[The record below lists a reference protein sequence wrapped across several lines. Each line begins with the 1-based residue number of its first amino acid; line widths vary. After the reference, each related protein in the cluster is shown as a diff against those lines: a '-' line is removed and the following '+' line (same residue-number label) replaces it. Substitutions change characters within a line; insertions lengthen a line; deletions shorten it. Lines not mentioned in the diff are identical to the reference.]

1 MIAGTRRWTNRQYRW
16 RLSRFRPIPHPPRSP
31 SLNDGRSHASR
42 AQIIAAFASIYLVW
56 GSTYL
61 AIRYAVQTIPPFM
74 MGGLRFVVSGVI
86 LYLWAR
92 YRGASR
98 PTRLNWRNAIIAGGF
113 LLLGG
118 NGAVVWAEQFVPS
131 GLTAL
136 LVSILPFWLVIIE
149 WVRPPRR
156 RPSGAVLIGLVLGF
170 IGIVV
175 LVGRSGFGGRGDV
188 SSLGP
193 VVLILGSLS
202 WAIGSFWS
210 RDAELPESGMLTT
223 GMEMLG
229 GGALLLIVGTLTGE
243 LSRFDIHR
251 ISSASTIGLLYLV
264 TFGSLLGFTS
274 YIWLLDKVS
283 PARLGTYAY
292 VNPIVAVLL
301 GWAIAGERL
310 AVRTAVAA
318 AIVICAVALITT
330 ARSTTITQGG

>member
-1 MIAGTRRWTNRQYRW
+1 M
-16 RLSRFRPIPHPPRSP
+16 
-31 SLNDGRSHASR
+31 NDGRKHATR

-61 AIRYAVQTIPPFM
+61 AIRYAVQTIPPFL
-74 MGGLRFVVSGVI
+74 MGGLRFVVSGAL
-86 LYLWAR
+86 LYTWAR
-92 YRGASR
+92 SRGAER
-98 PTRLNWRNAIIAGGF
+98 PTRTHWRNAVIAGGF
-113 LLLGG
+113 LLVGG

-149 WVRPPRR
+149 WVRPPHA
-156 RPSGAVLIGLVLGF
+156 RPSAAIIVGLILGF
-170 IGIVV
+170 VGIVV
-175 LVGRSGFGGRGDV
+175 LVGPAGLGGHGDV
-188 SSLGP
+188 RPIGA

-202 WAIGSFWS
+202 WAIGSFYS
-210 RDAELPESGMLTT
+210 RDAQLPESGLLIT

-229 GGALLLIVGTLTGE
+229 GGVLLLIVGALTGE
-243 LSRFDIHR
+243 LSHFDLHR
-251 ISSASTIGLLYLV
+251 ISRASAVGLLYLI
-264 TFGSLLGFTS
+264 TFGALLGFTS

-292 VNPIVAVLL
+292 VNPVVAVVL

-310 AVRTAVAA
+310 SVRTAIAA

-330 ARSTTITQGG
+330 ARGATRTQSA

>member
-1 MIAGTRRWTNRQYRW
+1 MTEKG
-16 RLSRFRPIPHPPRSP
+16 
-31 SLNDGRSHASR
+31 ASR
-42 AQIIAAFASIYLVW
+42 AQLIAAFASIYIIW

-61 AIRYAVQTIPPFM
+61 AIRYAIETIPPFI
-74 MGGLRFVVSGVI
+74 MGGTRFLVSGAL

-92 YRGASR
+92 SRGAPR
-98 PTRLNWRNAIIAGGF
+98 PMKLHWRNAIIAGGF

-156 RPSGAVLIGLVLGF
+156 RPTGAVLVGLVLGF
-170 IGIVV
+170 TGIVV
-175 LVGRSGFGGRGDV
+175 LVGAGNVGGHGDV
-188 SSLGP
+188 RPLGAL
-193 VVLILGSLS
+193 VLILGSLS
-202 WAIGSFWS
+202 WAVGSFWS
-210 RDAELPESGMLTT
+210 RDAKLPESALLTT

-229 GGALLLIVGTLTGE
+229 GGALLIIVGVLSGE
-243 LSRFDIHR
+243 ISHLDIHHVSR
-251 ISSASTIGLLYLV
+251 ASTIGLVYLI

-283 PARLGTYAY
+283 PAHLGTYAY

-310 AVRTAVAA
+310 SVRTGVAA
-318 AIVICAVALITT
+318 AIVICAVALITS
-330 ARSTTITQGG
+330 ARSTTTGQSG

>member
-1 MIAGTRRWTNRQYRW
+1 
-16 RLSRFRPIPHPPRSP
+16 
-31 SLNDGRSHASR
+31 LNDGRKHASR
-42 AQIIAAFASIYLVW
+42 GQILAAFASIYLIW

-61 AIRYAVQTIPPFM
+61 AISYAVETIPPFL
-74 MGGLRFVVSGVI
+74 MGGVRFVISGAM

-92 YRGASR
+92 YRGATR
-98 PTRLNWRNAIIAGGF
+98 PTRLHWRNAIIAGAF

-149 WVRPPRR
+149 WVRPPRK
-156 RPSGAVLIGLVLGF
+156 RPSGAVFIGLVLGF
-170 IGIVV
+170 VGIVV
-175 LVGRSGFGGRGDV
+175 LVGPSDVGGHGDV
-188 SSLGP
+188 NPLGAL
-193 VVLILGSLS
+193 VLMLGSLS

-210 RDAELPESGMLTT
+210 RDAQLPESGLLTT

-229 GGALLLIVGTLTGE
+229 GGVLLLIVGAATGE
-243 LSRFDIHR
+243 LAHANIHR
-251 ISSASTIGLLYLV
+251 ISSASAEGLLYLI

-292 VNPIVAVLL
+292 VNPVVAVLL

-310 AVRTAVAA
+310 SIRTGVAA

-330 ARSTTITQGG
+330 ARSAPAATTG

>member
-1 MIAGTRRWTNRQYRW
+1 M
-16 RLSRFRPIPHPPRSP
+16 
-31 SLNDGRSHASR
+31 NDARKHASR
-42 AQIIAAFASIYLVW
+42 AQIIAAFASIYLIW

-61 AIRYAVQTIPPFM
+61 AIRFAVQTIPPFI
-74 MGGLRFVVSGVI
+74 MGGVRFVVSGAL
-86 LYLWAR
+86 LYTWAR
-92 YRGASR
+92 YRGVDR
-98 PTRLNWRNAIIAGGF
+98 PTRVHWRNALIAGGF

-149 WVRPPRR
+149 WVRPPRQ
-156 RPSGAVLIGLVLGF
+156 RPHGAILIGLILGF

-175 LVGRSGFGGRGDV
+175 LVGPAGLGGRGDV
-188 SSLGP
+188 RPVGA

-202 WAIGSFWS
+202 WAIGSFYS
-210 RDAELPESGMLTT
+210 RDAELPQSGLLTT

-229 GGALLLIVGTLTGE
+229 GGALLLIVGALTGE
-243 LSRFDIHR
+243 LSRFDAHR
-251 ISSASTIGLLYLV
+251 ISGASAVGLIYLV

-292 VNPIVAVLL
+292 VNPLVAVVL

-310 AVRTAVAA
+310 SLRTGVAA
-318 AIVICAVALITT
+318 AIVICAVALLTT
-330 ARSTTITQGG
+330 ARSTSAGQSA

>member
-1 MIAGTRRWTNRQYRW
+1 MKQQK
-16 RLSRFRPIPHPPRSP
+16 
-31 SLNDGRSHASR
+31 ASR
-42 AQIIAAFASIYLVW
+42 GQIAAAFASIYIIW

-61 AIRYAVQTIPPFM
+61 AIMYAVETLPPFIM
-74 MGGLRFVVSGVI
+74 AGARFLVSGGL

-92 YRGASR
+92 YRGAPQ
-98 PTRLNWRNAIIAGGF
+98 PTKLHWRNAVIAGGF

-118 NGAVVWAEQFVPS
+118 NGAVVWAEQYVPS

-149 WVRPPRR
+149 WMRPPRQ
-156 RPSGAVLIGLVLGF
+156 RPKAAVLAGLVLGF
-170 IGIVV
+170 IGIIV
-175 LVGRSGFGGRGDV
+175 LVGLGDV
-188 SSLGP
+188 GGHGNVRP
-193 VVLILGSLS
+193 IGAVVLILGSLS

-210 RDAELPESGMLTT
+210 RDAELPESGLLTT

-229 GGALLLIVGTLTGE
+229 GGVLLIVVGLVSGE
-243 LSRFDIHR
+243 LSGFDIHHVSR
-251 ISSASTIGLLYLV
+251 ASVIGLTYLI

-292 VNPIVAVLL
+292 VNPIVAVVL

-310 AVRTAVAA
+310 SMRTGIAA

-330 ARSTTITQGG
+330 AKASPAKSE

>member
-1 MIAGTRRWTNRQYRW
+1 VTQKQ
-16 RLSRFRPIPHPPRSP
+16 
-31 SLNDGRSHASR
+31 ASR
-42 AQIIAAFASIYLVW
+42 GQIAAAFASIYIIW

-61 AIRYAVQTIPPFM
+61 AISYAVQTIPPFLM
-74 MGGLRFVVSGVI
+74 AGVRFLISGAL
-86 LYLWAR
+86 LYLWSR
-92 YRGASR
+92 RRGAPS
-98 PTRLNWRNAIIAGGF
+98 PTKLHWRNAIIAGGF

-118 NGAVVWAEQFVPS
+118 NGAVVWAEQYVPS

-149 WVRPPRR
+149 WVRPPRQ
-156 RPSGAVLIGLVLGF
+156 RPTVAVLIGLVLGF
-170 IGIVV
+170 IGIIV
-175 LVGRSGFGGRGDV
+175 LVGPGNVGGHGDV
-188 SSLGP
+188 RLIGAL
-193 VVLILGSLS
+193 VLIVGSLS

-210 RDAELPESGMLTT
+210 RDAQLPDSGLLTT

-229 GGALLLIVGTLTGE
+229 GGVLLLIVGALSGE
-243 LSRFDIHR
+243 LSRFDIHQ
-251 ISSASTIGLLYLV
+251 ISRASAIGLAYLI

-310 AVRTAVAA
+310 SVRTGIAA
-318 AIVICAVALITT
+318 AIVICAVAMITI
-330 ARSTTITQGG
+330 AKASTSAKTG

>member
-1 MIAGTRRWTNRQYRW
+1 MNEGHA
-16 RLSRFRPIPHPPRSP
+16 
-31 SLNDGRSHASR
+31 HASR
-42 AQIIAAFASIYLVW
+42 AQIIAAFASIYVIW

-61 AIRYAVQTIPPFM
+61 AIRYAVETIPPFV
-74 MGGLRFVVSGVI
+74 MGGVRFLISGTI
-86 LYLWAR
+86 LYLWSR
-92 YRGASR
+92 YRGAQR
-98 PTRLNWRNAIIAGGF
+98 PTRIHWRNAIVAGGF

-156 RPSGAVLIGLVLGF
+156 RPSGAVLVGLVLGF
-170 IGIVV
+170 VGIIV
-175 LVGRSGFGGRGDV
+175 LVGPSGVGGHGNV
-188 SSLGP
+188 APLGAL
-193 VVLILGSLS
+193 VLILGSLS

-210 RDAELPESGMLTT
+210 RDAQLPESGLLTT

-229 GGALLLIVGTLTGE
+229 GGALLMIVGALSGE
-243 LSRFDIHR
+243 LTQLDVHA
-251 ISSASTIGLLYLV
+251 ISKASAIGLLYLV

-292 VNPIVAVLL
+292 VNPLVAVML

-310 AVRTAVAA
+310 SIRTGVAA

-330 ARSTTITQGG
+330 ARSTTTNQTA

>member
-1 MIAGTRRWTNRQYRW
+1 
-16 RLSRFRPIPHPPRSP
+16 
-31 SLNDGRSHASR
+31 LNGKRGHASR
-42 AQIIAAFASIYLVW
+42 AQIVAAFASIYVIW

-61 AIRYAVQTIPPFM
+61 AIRYAVETIPPFI
-74 MGGLRFVVSGVI
+74 MGGVRFLISGAM

-92 YRGASR
+92 SRGAPR
-98 PTRLNWRNAIIAGGF
+98 PTRLHWRNAIIAGGF

-149 WVRPPRR
+149 WIRPPRR
-156 RPSGAVLIGLVLGF
+156 RPSAAVLVGLVLGF
-170 IGIVV
+170 IGIIV
-175 LVGRSGFGGRGDV
+175 LVGPSDVGGHGDV
-188 SSLGP
+188 MPLGAL
-193 VVLILGSLS
+193 VLILGSLS

-210 RDAELPESGMLTT
+210 RDAQLPESGLLTT
-223 GMEMLG
+223 GMEMIG
-229 GGALLLIVGTLTGE
+229 GGVLLLVVGTLAGE
-243 LSRFDIHR
+243 FSHLDIHG
-251 ISSASTIGLLYLV
+251 ISNASAFGLLYLI

-310 AVRTAVAA
+310 SIRTGVAA

-330 ARSTTITQGG
+330 ARSTEAGQTG

>member
-1 MIAGTRRWTNRQYRW
+1 
-16 RLSRFRPIPHPPRSP
+16 
-31 SLNDGRSHASR
+31 LNDGRTRASR

-61 AIRYAVQTIPPFM
+61 AIRYAVETIPPFL
-74 MGGLRFVVSGVI
+74 MGGIRFVISGGL

-92 YRGASR
+92 SRGAPR
-98 PTRLNWRNAIIAGGF
+98 PMGLHWRNAVIAGGF

-149 WVRPPRR
+149 WVRPPHR
-156 RPSGAVLIGLVLGF
+156 RPTRAVLVGLVLGF
-170 IGIVV
+170 IGIIV
-175 LVGRSGFGGRGDV
+175 LVGPSDLGGHGDV
-188 SSLGP
+188 SSLGAL
-193 VVLILGSLS
+193 VLILGSLS

-210 RDAELPESGMLTT
+210 RDAQLPESGLLTT

-229 GGALLLIVGTLTGE
+229 GGVLLLIVGALTGE
-243 LSRFDIHR
+243 ISRFDIHR
-251 ISSASTIGLLYLV
+251 ISSASAAGLVYLI

-310 AVRTAVAA
+310 SIRTAVAA

-330 ARSTTITQGG
+330 ARSTTTAHSA

>member
-1 MIAGTRRWTNRQYRW
+1 
-16 RLSRFRPIPHPPRSP
+16 
-31 SLNDGRSHASR
+31 LNDGRKHASR

-61 AIRYAVQTIPPFM
+61 AIRYAVQTIPPFL
-74 MGGLRFVVSGVI
+74 MGGVRFVVSGAL
-86 LYLWAR
+86 LYAWSR
-92 YRGASR
+92 FRGAER
-98 PTRLNWRNAIIAGGF
+98 PTRLHWRNATIAGAF

-149 WVRPPRR
+149 WVRPPRA
-156 RPSGAVLIGLVLGF
+156 RPHGAVMVGLILGF
-170 IGIVV
+170 VGIVV
-175 LVGRSGFGGRGDV
+175 LVGPADLGGHGDV
-188 SSLGP
+188 RPIGAL
-193 VVLILGSLS
+193 VLILGSLS
-202 WAIGSFWS
+202 WAIGSFYS
-210 RDAELPESGMLTT
+210 RDAQLPQSGLLTT

-229 GGALLLIVGTLTGE
+229 GGALLLIVGALTGE
-243 LSRFDIHR
+243 LSRFDVHSV
-251 ISSASTIGLLYLV
+251 SSASAAGLAYLI

-292 VNPIVAVLL
+292 VNPVVAVIL
-301 GWAIAGERL
+301 GWALAGERL
-310 AVRTAVAA
+310 SVRTGVAA

-330 ARSTTITQGG
+330 ARSTTTAQSA

>member
-1 MIAGTRRWTNRQYRW
+1 
-16 RLSRFRPIPHPPRSP
+16 
-31 SLNDGRSHASR
+31 
-42 AQIIAAFASIYLVW
+42 
-56 GSTYL
+56 
-61 AIRYAVQTIPPFM
+61 
-74 MGGLRFVVSGVI
+74 MGGARFVVSGTI
-86 LYLWAR
+86 LYLWSR
-92 YRGASR
+92 YRSAPR
-98 PTRLNWRNAIIAGGF
+98 PTRVNWRNAIIAGGF

-156 RPSGAVLIGLVLGF
+156 RPSGAVLVGLILGF
-170 IGIVV
+170 VGIIV
-175 LVGRSGFGGRGDV
+175 LVGPSSVGGHGNV
-188 SSLGP
+188 APLGAL
-193 VVLILGSLS
+193 VLILGSLS

-210 RDAELPESGMLTT
+210 RDAQLPESGLLTT

-229 GGALLLIVGTLTGE
+229 GGALLLIVGALSGE
-243 LSRFDIHR
+243 FSQLDLHA
-251 ISSASTIGLLYLV
+251 ISKASAIGLLYLV

-292 VNPIVAVLL
+292 VNPLVAVML

-310 AVRTAVAA
+310 SIRTGVAA

-330 ARSTTITQGG
+330 ARTATSQTS

>member
-1 MIAGTRRWTNRQYRW
+1 VTEKG
-16 RLSRFRPIPHPPRSP
+16 
-31 SLNDGRSHASR
+31 ASR
-42 AQIIAAFASIYLVW
+42 AQIIAAFASIYIIW

-61 AIRYAVQTIPPFM
+61 AIRYAIETIPPFI
-74 MGGLRFVVSGVI
+74 MGGTRFLVSGAL

-92 YRGASR
+92 SRGASR
-98 PTRLNWRNAIIAGGF
+98 PTKLHWRNAIIAGGF

-156 RPSGAVLIGLVLGF
+156 RPTGAVLVGLVVGF
-170 IGIVV
+170 IGIIV
-175 LVGRSGFGGRGDV
+175 LVGPGNVGGQGDV
-188 SSLGP
+188 RPLGAL
-193 VVLILGSLS
+193 VLILGSLS

-210 RDAELPESGMLTT
+210 RDAKLPESALLTT

-229 GGALLLIVGTLTGE
+229 GGALLIIVGVLSGE
-243 LSRFDIHR
+243 LSHLDIHHVSR
-251 ISSASTIGLLYLV
+251 SSTVGLVYLI

-283 PARLGTYAY
+283 PAHLGTYAY
-292 VNPIVAVLL
+292 VNPIVAVVL

-310 AVRTAVAA
+310 SMRTGVAA
-318 AIVICAVALITT
+318 AIVICAVALITSARNTT
-330 ARSTTITQGG
+330 AGQSG

>member
-1 MIAGTRRWTNRQYRW
+1 VTERQP
-16 RLSRFRPIPHPPRSP
+16 SR
-31 SLNDGRSHASR
+31 G
-42 AQIIAAFASIYLVW
+42 QIVAAFASIYIIW

-61 AIRYAVQTIPPFM
+61 AIRYAVETIPPFI
-74 MGGLRFVVSGVI
+74 MGGARFLISGAI

-92 YRGASR
+92 SRGAPR
-98 PTRLNWRNAIIAGGF
+98 PTGLHWRNAAVAGGF

-156 RPSGAVLIGLVLGF
+156 RPSGLVLVGLVLGF
-170 IGIVV
+170 LGLIV
-175 LVGRSGFGGRGDV
+175 LVGPGNIGGHGDIRPAGA
-188 SSLGP
+188 L
-193 VVLILGSLS
+193 VLILGSLS

-210 RDAELPESGMLTT
+210 RDAQLPESGLLTT
-223 GMEMLG
+223 GIEMLS
-229 GGALLLIVGTLTGE
+229 GGALLLIVGALSGE
-243 LSRFDIHR
+243 LSRLDIHQV
-251 ISSASTIGLLYLV
+251 SKASAVGLLYLI
-264 TFGSLLGFTS
+264 TFGSLIAFTS

-292 VNPIVAVLL
+292 VNPVVAVLL

-310 AVRTAVAA
+310 SLRTGIAAV
-318 AIVICAVALITT
+318 IVICAVALIT
-330 ARSTTITQGG
+330 ITRASSPERA

>member
-1 MIAGTRRWTNRQYRW
+1 M
-16 RLSRFRPIPHPPRSP
+16 
-31 SLNDGRSHASR
+31 NDGRSHASR
-42 AQIIAAFASIYLVW
+42 AQIIAAFASIYLIW

-61 AIRYAVQTIPPFM
+61 AIRYAVETIPPFI
-74 MGGLRFVVSGVI
+74 MGGVRFLISGAM

-92 YRGASR
+92 WRGAPR
-98 PTRLNWRNAIIAGGF
+98 PTRLHWRNAIIAGGF

-149 WVRPPRR
+149 WIRPPRR
-156 RPSGAVLIGLVLGF
+156 RPSGAVLVGLVLGF
-170 IGIVV
+170 VGIIV
-175 LVGRSGFGGRGDV
+175 LVGPSDVGGHGDV
-188 SSLGP
+188 SPLGAF
-193 VVLILGSLS
+193 VLILGSLS

-210 RDAELPESGMLTT
+210 RDAQLPQSGLLTT
-223 GMEMLG
+223 GMEMVG
-229 GGALLLIVGTLTGE
+229 GGVLLLVVGTLAGE
-243 LSRFDIHR
+243 FSHLDIHG
-251 ISSASTIGLLYLV
+251 ISTASAFGLLYLI

-310 AVRTAVAA
+310 SIRTGVAA

-330 ARSTTITQGG
+330 ARSTAAGQTG

>member
-1 MIAGTRRWTNRQYRW
+1 MSHKAV
-16 RLSRFRPIPHPPRSP
+16 PRA
-31 SLNDGRSHASR
+31 H
-42 AQIIAAFASIYLVW
+42 IVAAFASIYIIW

-61 AIRYAVQTIPPFM
+61 AIRYAIQTIPPFL
-74 MGGLRFVVSGVI
+74 MGATRFLISGAL
-86 LYLWAR
+86 LYAWAR
-92 YRGASR
+92 YRGAQR
-98 PTRLNWRNAIIAGGF
+98 PTRLHWRNAVIAGGF

-118 NGAVVWAEQFVPS
+118 NGAVMWAEQVVPS

-156 RPSGAVLIGLVLGF
+156 RPNAAVLVGLVLGF
-170 IGIVV
+170 VGIVV
-175 LVGRSGFGGRGDV
+175 LVGPGDLGGHGNV
-188 SSLGP
+188 SP
-193 VVLILGSLS
+193 VGALVLILGSLS

-210 RDAELPESGMLTT
+210 RDAQLPESGILTT

-229 GGALLLIVGTLTGE
+229 GGVLLLVVGVFTREFSHLDVRAVSRASAAGLVYLIV
-243 LSRFDIHR
+243 
-251 ISSASTIGLLYLV
+251 
-264 TFGSLLGFTS
+264 FGSLLGFTA

-301 GWAIAGERL
+301 GWAIAGEVL
-310 AVRTAVAA
+310 SMRTGIAA

-330 ARSTTITQGG
+330 ARSTPTKHEP

>member
-1 MIAGTRRWTNRQYRW
+1 MSNYG
-16 RLSRFRPIPHPPRSP
+16 
-31 SLNDGRSHASR
+31 SHASR

-61 AIRYAVQTIPPFM
+61 AIRYAVETIPPFL
-74 MGGLRFVVSGVI
+74 MGGLRFVISGAL
-86 LYLWAR
+86 LYAWAR
-92 YRGASR
+92 YRGAQRPSR
-98 PTRLNWRNAIIAGGF
+98 LHWRNAIIAGGF

-170 IGIVV
+170 LGIIV
-175 LVGRSGFGGRGDV
+175 LVGLGELGGRGDIRP
-188 SSLGP
+188 LGAL
-193 VVLILGSLS
+193 VLILGSLS

-210 RDAELPESGMLTT
+210 RDAQLPESGLLTT

-229 GGALLLIVGTLTGE
+229 GGVLLLIVGVATGE
-243 LSRFDIHR
+243 LSDFDIQR
-251 ISSASTIGLLYLV
+251 VSAESIVGLAYLI

-301 GWAIAGERL
+301 GWAVAGERL
-310 AVRTAVAA
+310 SARTVVAA
-318 AIVICAVALITT
+318 VIVICAVALITT
-330 ARSTTITQGG
+330 ARSTGGAQSTPS

>member
-1 MIAGTRRWTNRQYRW
+1 MT
-16 RLSRFRPIPHPPRSP
+16 
-31 SLNDGRSHASR
+31 DGHARASR
-42 AQIIAAFASIYLVW
+42 SQILAAFASIYIIW

-61 AIRYAVQTIPPFM
+61 AIRYAVQTIPPFL
-74 MGGLRFVVSGVI
+74 MGGLRFVISGAL
-86 LYLWAR
+86 LYAWAR
-92 YRGASR
+92 YRGAAPPSR
-98 PTRLNWRNAIIAGGF
+98 IHWRNAIIAGGF

-131 GLTAL
+131 GMTAL

-149 WVRPPRR
+149 WVRPPQR
-156 RPSGAVLIGLVLGF
+156 RPAAAVVIGLIIGF

-175 LVGRSGFGGRGDV
+175 LVGPGNLGGQGDV
-188 SSLGP
+188 RPLGA

-202 WAIGSFWS
+202 WAIGSFFS
-210 RDAELPESGMLTT
+210 RDADLPQSGLLTT

-229 GGALLLIVGTLTGE
+229 GGALMLIVGVLSGE
-243 LSRFDIHR
+243 ISHFEISRV
-251 ISSASTIGLLYLV
+251 SAASTIGLLYLV

-292 VNPIVAVLL
+292 VNPIVAVVL
-301 GWAIAGERL
+301 GWAIANERL
-310 AVRTAVAA
+310 SLRTAIAA

-330 ARSTTITQGG
+330 ARSAHSAQSA